1 MNHIIKPCGI
11 STLNSDKNNMKK
23 NNLKL
28 PFLLLF
34 IAFTTL
40 TFSSLGQDDNKCTK
54 DCVTI
59 SVWKNCSEYCTGAKC
74 VAFTNHQ
81 SYKVLIHYSW
91 KSSNDNQTFKGD
103 AYVESGETSD
113 EYLLC
118 PYKEGSFSWNYE
130 RAN

>member
-1 MNHIIKPCGI
+1 
-11 STLNSDKNNMKK
+11 MKK

-28 PFLLLF
+28 PFLFLF

-54 DCVTI
+54 DCVAI
-59 SVWKNCSEYCTGAKC
+59 SVWKDCNEYCTGAKY
-74 VAFTNHQ
+74 VAFTNRQ

-91 KSSNDNQTFKGD
+91 KSSNDNQTYKGD
-103 AYVESGETSD
+103 IYVEPGKTSD
-113 EYLLC
+113 EYSLC